1 VKAEWRK
8 LRTTPTLAGLAAALL
23 ALVLFAVLLHGLSLP
38 AASVSGAGAQLKNVF
53 AWGELFS
60 ALFGGLLGALSLT
73 AEFRHGTIRPVLLLE
88 PRRWRV
94 LRAKALVAMGAGAGF
109 GLVAA
114 AVGAGVGT
122 LALTARGVAVG
133 VSAGDLVRIALGA
146 VIAGGLW
153 AVLGAGIG
161 ALVRGQVAAI
171 AGLCV
176 WLLFVENLLVAFVPD
191 VGRFGPGAAGGAVA
205 GVDADTL
212 LGAGAGVAVLLAYA
226 AAALA
231 AGGLALQRRDVG

>member
-1 VKAEWRK
+1 MSDR
-8 LRTTPTLAGLAAALL
+8 
-23 ALVLFAVLLHGLSLP
+23 
-38 AASVSGAGAQLKNVF
+38 GAQLKNVF

-60 ALFGGLLGALSLT
+60 ALFGGLLGALSVT

-94 LRAKALVAMGAGAGF
+94 LRAKAVVAMGAGAAF

-114 AVGAGVGT
+114 GRRCGRGRS
-122 LALTARGVAVG
+122 ALSARGVAVG
-133 VSAGDLVRIALGA
+133 VSAGDLVRIAGGA
-146 VIAGGLW
+146 VVAGGLW
-153 AVLGAGIG
+153 AALGAGLG

-176 WLLFVENLLVAFVPD
+176 WLLFVESLLVAFVPA

-205 GVDADTL
+205 GIDADTL
-212 LGAGAGVAVLLAYA
+212 LGPGAGVAVLVAYA
-226 AAALA
+226 AVALV
-231 AGGLALQRRDVG
+231 AGGFALVRRDV